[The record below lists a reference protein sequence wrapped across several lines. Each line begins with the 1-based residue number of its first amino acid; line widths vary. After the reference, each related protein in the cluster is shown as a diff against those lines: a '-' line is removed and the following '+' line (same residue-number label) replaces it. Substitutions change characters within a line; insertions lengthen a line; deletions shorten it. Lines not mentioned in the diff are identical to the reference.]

1 MPTLPVSTD
10 DGVLYEYISN
20 TWAHVRALGTTSKS
34 IQANSNETIDNSVVS
49 GRGSAANNIGR
60 YYFKFNSVKANS
72 PPNEPLA
79 NTLNE
84 IETLFLEVLFTPTE

>member
-1 MPTLPVSTD
+1 MHRPLRTPALSLENVPVHD
-10 DGVLYEYISN
+10 EEDRLFLVPFL
-20 TWAHVRALGTTSKS
+20 H
-34 IQANSNETIDNSVVS
+34 SVY
-49 GRGSAANNIGR
+49 

-84 IETLFLEVLFTPTE
+84 IETLFLEVLFTPTD